1 VADTGGLADVDAG
14 VPDATLPDTALP
26 DAAAPD
32 IVQPDIDQPDGGCIS
47 DEQCEPLVP
56 LQLCQVARCENGLCV
71 AAPAADG
78 EVCDDP
84 KVDPGPCAQEECAAA
99 KCRLFQLDSGTP
111 CGETDA
117 CLEDQC
123 NASGVCVA
131 IPVIDCNDDNPCTA
145 DSCHPETGC
154 SHTPTQGEPC
164 DDGQLCTTSDT
175 CTAEGLCEGQAVD
188 CGGTFCSGDTCN
200 PETGECESSPP
211 VGEFCDDGDACTS
224 FDKCLADGT
233 CVGTPKCAKPA
244 NPCHKAVCGEGGT
257 CTTEPNVG
265 QACNDGNVCTALDA
279 CGCAEGTECT
289 LDAIGCIG
297 QPIPYGRACETIA
310 DCGGFQNVKCAG
322 NACTIACDSVAACPQ
337 AFPTQLGE
345 ASCDVDV
352 AQSCSMTCLLGG
364 GKTGTCVD
372 GTCL

>member
-1 VADTGGLADVDAG
+1 LKYRTPGNRREERAAAKGRSWLVALVAASALSACTIDLPSQFFDAASSPVDSGTSDTAPPTDTTPADVADVADTGGLADVDAG

-154 SHTPTQGEPC
+154 SHTPTQGGAVRGAGGRLRRHVLQRRHLQPRDGRVRELAPGRRVLRRRRRVHELRQVPGRRHVRRDSQVRQAGEPVPQ
-164 DDGQLCTTSDT
+164 GRVRRGRHLHHR
-175 CTAEGLCEGQAVD
+175 AERRPGVQ
-188 CGGTFCSGDTCN
+188 
-200 PETGECESSPP
+200 
-211 VGEFCDDGDACTS
+211 
-224 FDKCLADGT
+224 
-233 CVGTPKCAKPA
+233 
-244 NPCHKAVCGEGGT
+244 
-257 CTTEPNVG
+257 
-265 QACNDGNVCTALDA
+265 
-279 CGCAEGTECT
+279 
-289 LDAIGCIG
+289 
-297 QPIPYGRACETIA
+297 
-310 DCGGFQNVKCAG
+310 
-322 NACTIACDSVAACPQ
+322 
-337 AFPTQLGE
+337 
-345 ASCDVDV
+345 
-352 AQSCSMTCLLGG
+352 
-364 GKTGTCVD
+364 
-372 GTCL
+372 